1 MDPHIDAMLK
11 RFAAVLSPLLSAGA
25 DLEAVDDEGLTP
37 LHTAGQSPL
46 HVAAS
51 RESPETLRL
60 LLSQGA
66 DPNAVNT
73 SGFKVLL
80 VTVRAIK
87 NAESVSL
94 LLAPDPAVQ
103 DNQVYTLR
111 QQRL

>member
-1 MDPHIDAMLK
+1 MLK

-25 DLEAVDDEGLTP
+25 DLEAVDDE
-37 LHTAGQSPL
+37 GQSPL